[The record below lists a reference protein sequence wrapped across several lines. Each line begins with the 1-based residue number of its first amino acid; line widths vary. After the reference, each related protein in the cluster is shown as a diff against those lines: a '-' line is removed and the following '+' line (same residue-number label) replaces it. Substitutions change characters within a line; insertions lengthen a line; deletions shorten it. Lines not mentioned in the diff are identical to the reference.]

1 MKIKRYI
8 MDKYSALLFT
18 SAGDSTKVSLLDGD
32 TVIKS
37 INLDKPF
44 DQVIEQFEESPS
56 LYYHQM
62 EN

>member
-18 SAGDSTKVSLLDGD
+18 SAGDSTMVSLLDGD
-32 TVIKS
+32 TVIKYVELY
-37 INLDKPF
+37 IPF